1 MPPPV
6 PDFDQP
12 APTRVVVLDSPDRR
26 VTAELSFFEPGVGG
40 PRVRVR
46 AFRPGAASSTFHL
59 ADAAAVKF
67 SLDSRWL
74 VMHDRAA
81 IVLWRTGL
89 PGVKHFPSP
98 RRQARGWF
106 GWSRRCDIQ
115 SVTEVEG
122 ALMVRYD
129 EPAHDGRSLK
139 VLPLD
144 GSAGWLEGPGPT
156 ACALDSTQFSDLK
169 R

>member
-1 MPPPV
+1 M
-6 PDFDQP
+6 
-12 APTRVVVLDSPDRR
+12 
-26 VTAELSFFEPGVGG
+26 
-40 PRVRVR
+40 R
-46 AFRPGAASSTFHL
+46 AFRPGAASATFHL
-59 ADAAAVKF
+59 TGAAAVKF

-74 VMHDRAA
+74 VMHDRAG
-81 IVLWRTGL
+81 IVLWSTRA

-98 RRQARGWF
+98 RSQARGWF
-106 GWSRRCDIQ
+106 GWSRRCAIQ

-129 EPAHDGRSLK
+129 EPAHDGRSVK

-156 ACALDSTQFSDLK
+156 RGALDSTRFSHLK